1 MKKLLLFLTISL
13 ASAQIW
19 AQQVSINE
27 AAGWLESA
35 YVKWQ
40 PVANAQSYNV
50 YYTGM
55 GATDQKIDNQLI
67 RSYGSYYRADIPG
80 IKAGTYTIKI
90 KPVIA
95 GSEGT
100 GSTTTAITVKSHDR
114 AGFAFTNGRVPGAYN
129 LDGTPKNGAVIIYI
143 TETTKNTVSLAVT
156 GATPSPSVGLQSILD
171 GYKKGKDLRPLIIR
185 MIGQITDL
193 DYMLAGDIVI
203 ENNNA
208 TASYI
213 TLEGIGDDAVA
224 DGWGIRIKNASN
236 IEIRNIGTMNCNSGE
251 GDNIGLQQNNEY
263 VWVHNCDF
271 FYGNAGSDA
280 DQIKGDG
287 ALDSKKSNYVTFSY
301 NHFWDSGKSNLLG
314 LSEGVNPGYITY
326 HHNWYDHSDSRHPRV
341 RYYSAHIYN
350 NYYDG
355 NSKYGSGATLGSS
368 LFMEA
373 NYFRNA
379 KNPMLISMQGTD
391 IWNSTKQAN
400 DPGNQGTFSGEA
412 GGSIKA
418 FNNILDTSIATN
430 SMRFVAYADTNPLY
444 NITGKINS
452 TTDFDAYV
460 ALTRNEQVPA
470 TVKSSAGGNTY
481 NNFDTN
487 LAIMYPY
494 NPDSPE
500 DAKTKVMQYAGRM
513 SGGDFKFSFNN
524 AVDDASYAVNTPL
537 KNALISYKTTLK
549 AIQGEQTIPSSS
561 QTLIATTN
569 NVSQEVAENTAIEP
583 IVLTWG
589 GDATDAIISGLP
601 ESGVSAVKNTS
612 AKTITIAGTPT
623 TTLSYSVTTIG
634 SLGTPA
640 TLSGTVKVIPTGSAS
655 GTQIHNFTASI
666 KESSFYD
673 ITGNMNSS
681 AGSVNYSGLAL
692 TARLKIETSTTIT
705 YTTTNESTLT
715 LVFDNAFSGKVKI
728 NGINYTAS
736 AGIVSITV
744 PAGNNTITKGDTA
757 NLYYIST
764 EYKTTLGVDKTV
776 EAKKIILYPNPVT
789 DYLYLSN
796 SNQNIE
802 KVMIYNMNGSLVK
815 TTGKDIETI
824 DMRHLTSGN
833 YLVKVQTTEGTLNQI
848 IIKK

>member
-1 MKKLLLFLTISL
+1 MKKILLFLTISL
-13 ASAQIW
+13 ASVQVW
-19 AQQVSINE
+19 AQQVTINE

-50 YYTGM
+50 YYSGM
-55 GATDQKIDNQLI
+55 GITDQKIDNQLI
-67 RSYGSYYRADIPG
+67 RSYGAYFRADIPG
-80 IKAGTYTIKI
+80 IKAGSYTIKV
-90 KPVIA
+90 KPVFA
-95 GSEGT
+95 GSEGS
-100 GSTTTAITVKSHDR
+100 GSTTNSVTVKAHDR
-114 AGFAFTNGRVPGAYN
+114 AGFAFSNNRVPGAYN
-129 LDGTPKNGAVIIYI
+129 VDGTPKNGSVILYI

-156 GATPSPSVGLQSILD
+156 GATPSPSVGLQTILD

-203 ENNNA
+203 ENNNVA
-208 TASYI
+208 SSYI
-213 TLEGIGDDAVA
+213 TVEGIGDDAVA
-224 DGWGIRIKNASN
+224 DGWGIRIKNATN
-236 IEIRNIGTMNCNSGE
+236 IEIRNIGTMNCNSSE
-251 GDNIGLQQNNEY
+251 GDNIGLQQNNDY

-314 LSEGVNPGYITY
+314 LSEGANPGYITY

-355 NSKYGSGATLGSS
+355 NSKYGAGATLGSS

-373 NYFRNA
+373 NYFRNT

-391 IWNSTKQAN
+391 IWSSSKQAN
-400 DPGNQGTFSGEA
+400 DAGNQGTFSSEA

-418 FNNILDTSIATN
+418 FNNILDESIGTN
-430 SMRFVAYADTNPLY
+430 SMRIVAYADPNPLY
-444 NITGKINS
+444 NIAGKISS

-470 TVKSSAGGNTY
+470 TVKSSSGANTY

-487 LAIMYPY
+487 SAIMYSY
-494 NPDSPE
+494 IADSPQ
-500 DAKTKVMQYAGRM
+500 DARTKVTQYAGRIN
-513 SGGDFKFSFNN
+513 GGDFKFTFDN
-524 AVDDASYAVNTPL
+524 AVDDASYTVNTPL
-537 KNALISYKTTLK
+537 KNALITYKTALK
-549 AIQGEQTIPSSS
+549 AIQGEQTTPTSS

-569 NVSQEVAENTAIEP
+569 NTNQDVTENTAIQS

-589 GDATDAIISGLP
+589 GDATDVTITGLP
-601 ESGVSAVKNTS
+601 ASGISVVKNVS
-612 AKTITIAGTPT
+612 AKTVTITGTPT
-623 TTLSYSVTTIG
+623 ATLSYSATTVG
-634 SLGTPA
+634 STGTPA
-640 TLSGTVKVIPTGSAS
+640 TLKGTIIVIPPGSTS
-655 GTQIHNFTASI
+655 GTQIHNFTTSI
-666 KESSFYD
+666 KESSFYT
-673 ITGNMNSS
+673 ITGNMS
-681 AGSVNYSGLAL
+681 ATTGSVTYSGLTL
-692 TARLKIETSTTIT
+692 TARLKIETSTSIT

-715 LVFDNAFSGKVKI
+715 LVFDNTFTGKVKV
-728 NGINYTAS
+728 NGISYTAN

-757 NLYYIST
+757 NLYYIGT
-764 EYKTTLGVDKTV
+764 EYKTTLRVNENIQTNKLM
-776 EAKKIILYPNPVT
+776 LYPNPVT
-789 DYLYLSN
+789 SHLNIAN
-796 SNQNIE
+796 SNQNVENIT
-802 KVMIYNMNGSLVK
+802 IYNMTGALVK
-815 TTGKDIETI
+815 TAQKGIETI
-824 DMRHLTSGN
+824 DMSMLASGT
-833 YLVKVQTTEGTLNQI
+833 YLVKVQTTEGILNQI